1 MKEFKKLIVSRR
13 RELNPRSPPYQGGA
27 LPLSHNGKKK
37 PIVGALQTI
46 TIGMRAEEQNRT
58 VVISLEG

>member
-1 MKEFKKLIVSRR
+1 MLKLKSFIKLFVSRR

-37 PIVGALQTI
+37 PIVGAIKTK
-46 TIGMRAEEQNRT
+46 TIGM
-58 VVISLEG
+58 